1 RCPYWVGISPAHY
14 MLTFAGARHFALAT
28 HQRTRQTPQ
37 ITAQVIKNTQ
47 QLVDSMKNRV
57 LLSIALCFLALETA
71 FYFIN
76 QSNPAFNLLTL
87 TVGNA
92 LMALLCVITF
102 FIVKKQ
108 IDRRPEA
115 FVRGV
120 YGATLLKLMVC

>member
-1 RCPYWVGISPAHY
+1 
-14 MLTFAGARHFALAT
+14 
-28 HQRTRQTPQ
+28 
-37 ITAQVIKNTQ
+37 
-47 QLVDSMKNRV
+47 MKNRV

-120 YGATLLKLMVC
+120 YGATLLKLMVCLSATLLFVLLNRPHLHKPTLFILFGIYFVYTAMETWQLSQQVRKIK